1 MSSSATAKE
10 QLKEVMKA
18 KVATVE
24 EKGLHRLIVESSLY
38 DMNPTARFLL
48 CEIAVMRM
56 DEDSSYPHDAPDSF
70 KADKVDWCWLSQ
82 PKLALRIGVSLS
94 TVEKLIARFIKE
106 GTIKPRYWRDEPGK
120 TLHAEYKVVPEIFA
134 AHQRP
139 NQRYDQKRPSRYAE
153 GSRKGKGGSKARN
166 VMGKFMKVVEDE

>member
-18 KVATVE
+18 KAATVE

-38 DMNPTARFLL
+38 DGLPTARFLL

-56 DEDSSYPHDAPDSF
+56 DEDSNYPDDAPKSF
-70 KADKVDWCWLSQ
+70 HDDKVDWCWLSQ
-82 PKLALRIGVSLS
+82 PKLALRIGASLS

-106 GTIKPRYWRDEPGK
+106 GTVKPRYWRDDNK
-120 TLHAEYKVVPEIFA
+120 TVHAEYKVVPEIFA

-139 NQRYDQKRPSRYAE
+139 NQRYDQDRTSRYAP
-153 GSRKGKGGSKARN
+153 GSRKGKGGTRQRTSG
-166 VMGKFMKVVEDE
+166 GKFMKVVEDE